1 MDDRQKAAAFVR
13 RYLDGTLTLSVLYED
28 LAESDDPLI
37 RATVAA
43 VLHEPQR
50 KGFVAVS
57 EKQWRRTYWE
67 PLQRLLGELDK
78 GPAGAA
84 PEERPV
90 PVVGI
95 RHILGWTL
103 FSLWAG
109 AAAAESVVEAW
120 RALVDSPTLPLWS
133 LLFCTFGAV
142 VMSLATLSGIGA
154 VRYRVFLYRTRR
166 DPRQWGR
173 LRGSQDPG

>member
-1 MDDRQKAAAFVR
+1 MDERQRAAAFVR
-13 RYLDGTLTLSVLYED
+13 RYLDGTMTLSVLCED
-28 LAESDDPLI
+28 LAASDDPLI

-50 KGFVAVS
+50 KGFVTVS

-67 PLQRLLGELDK
+67 PLQGLLGELDK

-95 RHILGWTL
+95 RHILGWSL

-109 AAAAESVVEAW
+109 AGAAEKVVEIW
-120 RALVDSPTLPLWS
+120 RALASPSLPFWS
-133 LLFCTFGAV
+133 LLFHTLGV
-142 VMSLATLSGIGA
+142 VLLSFATLAGIGA

-166 DPRQWGR
+166 DPRHWGR
-173 LRGSQDPG
+173 PLGSPD

>member
-1 MDDRQKAAAFVR
+1 MDERQRAAAFVR
-13 RYLDGTLTLSVLYED
+13 RYLDGTMTLSILYED
-28 LAESDDPLI
+28 LEASEDPLI
-37 RATVAA
+37 RAAVAA

-67 PLQRLLGELDK
+67 PLQGLLAELDK
-78 GPAGAA
+78 GPAGIA

-90 PVVGI
+90 PKVGL
-95 RHILGWTL
+95 RHILGWCV

-109 AAAAESVVEAW
+109 ASAAEHAVEGW
-120 RALVDSPTLPLWS
+120 RVLDASSSLPVWS
-133 LLFCTFGAV
+133 LFFRTFGMVA
-142 VMSLATLSGIGA
+142 MSFVTLAGIGA
-154 VRYRVFLYRTRR
+154 VRDRMFLYRTRR

-173 LRGSQDPG
+173 FRGPQDPG